1 MNIPEDLRYTRDH
14 EWVRSEDGRVT
25 VGISDFAQAALGD
38 IVYVERP
45 TQGDD
50 VAAGASCGE
59 IESTKSVSEILA
71 PVSRTVVPTNELVV
85 DHPELL
91 NTDPYGEGW
100 ICVIAPDDLSAF
112 DSLLSPADY
121 AKLVAEEESA

>member
-1 MNIPEDLRYTRDH
+1 MNIPEDLRYTKEH
-14 EWVRSEDGRVT
+14 EWARSEVGRVT
-25 VGISDFAQAALGD
+25 IGITDFAQAALGD
-38 IVYVERP
+38 IVFVERP

-59 IESTKSVSEILA
+59 IESTKSVSEVFA
-71 PVSRTVVPTNELVV
+71 PVSGTVVSTNDLVV

-112 DSLLSPADY
+112 DELLSPADY
-121 AKLVAEEESA
+121 ATFVAEAESA